1 MPIGCVPRNAA
12 HCTSWRRFMSRNP
25 ARCTGTEGMAPRR
38 TVVWIAREPSL
49 PTNPAWCTKK
59 LWICREK
66 PLSVPAGCWAL
77 VHTAALRGAGRQGV
91 VRRPAF
97 LGTDARCRVQAAGF
111 LGVQELTAVQ
121 HPVFLGTGSQH
132 LVRRSV
138 FLGEHVQAVVRRP
151 AFLGATAR
159 WKCRQPPSCRRGQTK
174 ALTPQTRSERSCV
187 THPTRLR

>member
-1 MPIGCVPRNAA
+1 MLPSVPVGVVL
-12 HCTSWRRFMSRNP
+12 RR
-25 ARCTGTEGMAPRR
+25 E
-38 TVVWIAREPSL
+38 IL
-49 PTNPAWCTKK
+49 PGVPGPKAWCREEPLSRPCGNLLCRQISSGVPKK
-59 LWICREK
+59 LWISREK
-66 PLSVPAGCWAL
+66 LLSVPAGCWAL

-97 LGTDARCRVQAAGF
+97 LGTDAWCRVQAAGF

-132 LVRRSV
+132 LVHRSV

-159 WKCRQPPSCRRGQTK
+159 WKCRQLPSCRRGQTK